1 MIRYAIIN
9 RSKAIDYGISTFA
22 NRVKDDRIIINES
35 EVINNVALEGTY
47 DERIEKLDGKSY
59 NETEIFNIINEGGW
73 NYDRI

>member
-22 NRVKDDRIIINES
+22 HRVKDDRIIINES
-35 EVINNVALEGTY
+35 EVIINVALVGTY
-47 DERIEKLDGKSY
+47 DDRIEILDGKSY